1 MLDNTVVN
9 VALRIFGALYPAL
22 VVFVIVA
29 TGNHFL
35 LDAVASAVVA
45 CIAAALAFRLTRSR
59 VRAATATAP
68 SSRLLPDRA

>member
-1 MLDNTVVN
+1 
-9 VALRIFGALYPAL
+9 
-22 VVFVIVA
+22 VFVIVA

-68 SSRLLPDRA
+68 SSRLLLDRA